1 MPKLQEL
8 SDGEECWYLP
18 LFGVYHPK
26 KPDQIRRVFDSSA
39 KFNGVSL
46 NDVLLS
52 GPDLSNSLLGVLIRF
67 RKEMVTVT
75 ADVQHMFRCFLV
87 REDHRNFL
95 RFLWHKDNDLEKETI
110 EYRMRV
116 HVFGNRPSPAVATL
130 GLRKA
135 AETAETKYED
145 HVTKFVRDN
154 FYVDDGLTSCP
165 NLEEAIQILKDTQS
179 ALKDFSNF
187 RLHKFASNSPKVMSA
202 FWK

>member
-1 MPKLQEL
+1 M
-8 SDGEECWYLP
+8 
-18 LFGVYHPK
+18 
-26 KPDQIRRVFDSSA
+26 
-39 KFNGVSL
+39 

-67 RKEMVTVT
+67 RKEMVAVT
-75 ADVQHMFRCFLV
+75 ADVQHMFHCFLV

-95 RFLWHKDNDLEKETI
+95 RFIWPKDNDLEKEII

-116 HVFGNRPSPAVATL
+116 HVFGNSPSPAVATL

-135 AETAETKYED
+135 AETAVTKNGD

-165 NLEEAIQILKDTQS
+165 RLKRPFI
-179 ALKDFSNF
+179 FS
-187 RLHKFASNSPKVMSA
+187 RTLRAP
-202 FWK
+202 